1 MAENQND
8 QRQPQLRI
16 DPSRMTT
23 TYANTVVTSYTPE
36 EVFLDFGI
44 HQPAQGP
51 QGEPVINIAIGGRV
65 VMSWVGAK
73 RAAISLYNLI
83 RQYEQTN
90 GEIQIGPKAPAG
102 AAPAGGAAG
111 AGQGGAGGPR
121 LVQ

>member
-1 MAENQND
+1 MADTPQNE

-16 DPSRMTT
+16 DPSRMST

-51 QGEPVINIAIGGRV
+51 QGEPVININLGSRV

-73 RAAISLYNLI
+73 RAAVSLYNLI
-83 RQYEQTN
+83 RQYEQAN
-90 GEIQIGPKAPAG
+90 GEIQIGPKN
-102 AAPAGGAAG
+102 PAGGQQTPG
-111 AGQGGAGGPR
+111 GGPR

>member
-90 GEIQIGPKAPAG
+90 GEINVGPKGAQGGTPA
-102 AAPAGGAAG
+102 AGGP
-111 AGQGGAGGPR
+111 GGPR

>member
-1 MAENQND
+1 MADTPQNE

-51 QGEPVINIAIGGRV
+51 AGEPVININLGSRV

-73 RAAISLYNLI
+73 RAAVSLYNLI
-83 RQYEQTN
+83 RQYEQAN
-90 GEIQIGPKAPAG
+90 GEIQIGPKTP
-102 AAPAGGAAG
+102 
-111 AGQGGAGGPR
+111 QGGQQAPGGPR

>member
-1 MAENQND
+1 MADNPQPE

-51 QGEPVINIAIGGRV
+51 GGEPVINIAIGSRC
-65 VMSWVGAK
+65 VMTWVGAK

-83 RQYEQTN
+83 RQYEQAN
-90 GEIQIGPKAPAG
+90 GEINVGPKAPAG
-102 AAPAGGAAG
+102 GANAGGG
-111 AGQGGAGGPR
+111 AGGGPR